1 MNICIPKERRD
12 SDYRVG
18 LTPAGIQL
26 LTQQGHTCFVE
37 KEAGIGS
44 GFSDHAYQQA
54 GATIVYSG
62 EEIYGRAD
70 LVLKVSPPIKEEYSW
85 MPEGLTLLGFL
96 HLSAG
101 GSAKVDTLVDKKIT
115 AIGYE
120 IIQEMD
126 GSLPVLRPISQLS
139 GRMVPQVAATLA
151 QNNYGGKGFYLGGIP
166 GIPPADVVIIGA
178 GVVGRNAARS
188 FLGLGAK
195 VYMLDSSLEVL
206 QEIDREFGSQVNTL
220 VSYPFNLRKVCS
232 FANVLVG
239 AILVPGAPSPVVISR
254 EMVRMMHTR
263 SIIIDCSID
272 QGGCIETSRPTN
284 HSNPTYLEED
294 VIHYCVPNM
303 TGVLGRTA
311 THAMSNATWPFIKQI
326 AEIGIEESLKQNQAL
341 KNGLYTHQGK
351 IVKKVLTNALE
362 GRKTYELD

>member
-12 SDYRVG
+12 SEYRVG

-37 KEAGIGS
+37 KEAGLGS
-44 GFSDHAYQQA
+44 GFSDHTYQKA
-54 GATIVYSG
+54 GATIVYNG

-70 LVLKVSPPIKEEYSW
+70 LILKVGSPIQEEYSW
-85 MPEGLTLLGFL
+85 MPDGLTLMGFL
-96 HLSAG
+96 HLAAG
-101 GSAKVDTLVDKKIT
+101 AASKADTLINKKIN

-120 IIQEMD
+120 IIQD
-126 GSLPVLRPISQLS
+126 QTGNLPVLRPMSQLS
-139 GRMVPQVAATLA
+139 GRMIPQVAATLA
-151 QNNYGGKGFYLGGIP
+151 QNNYGGPGFYLGGIP
-166 GIPPADVVIIGA
+166 GIPPSDVVILGA

-188 FLGLGAK
+188 FLGLGAR
-195 VYMLDSSLEVL
+195 VYMLDNSLEAL
-206 QEIDREFGSQVNTL
+206 QRIDDEFSSSVNTL

-232 FANVLVG
+232 FADVLVG
-239 AILVPGAPSPVVISR
+239 AILVPGAPAPVIVSR
-254 EMVRMMHTR
+254 EMVRLMHSR
-263 SIIIDCSID
+263 AIIIDSSID

-311 THAMSNATWPFIKQI
+311 THAMSNATWPYINQI
-326 AEIGIEESLKQNQAL
+326 ADLGVEKSLKENPAL
-341 KNGLYTHQGK
+341 SKGLYTTNGK
-351 IVKKVLTNALE
+351 IVNQVYKGVLE
-362 GRKTYELD
+362 GRKKA